1 MEPHSLNELLIRSG
15 RGDAAAFQPLYELA
29 APRLCALCKRLLRDE
44 AAAED
49 VLQEGF
55 VKIWRNA
62 AQFSASKA
70 SAMTWMTTIV
80 RNQALDKLR
89 QIKARPEVVE
99 DMEYETLAF
108 TSLEPQPDAL
118 HQLGE
123 DAQRLWQCLEHL
135 KPEQRQCILQ
145 AFYQGQTHE
154 ELAHALAKPLGTVK
168 AWIRRGLEQLRGCL
182 Q

>member
-1 MEPHSLNELLIRSG
+1 MEQQPLNDLLIRTG
-15 RGDAAAFQPLYELA
+15 RGDAQAFQQLYTAA
-29 APRLCALCKRLLRDE
+29 APRLFALCKRLLRDE
-44 AAAED
+44 ALAED

-55 VKIWRNA
+55 VKVWHHA

-70 SAMTWMTTIV
+70 SAMTWITTIV

-89 QIKARPEVVE
+89 QVKARPDVE
-99 DMEYETLAF
+99 DVNDATLDYA
-108 TSLEPQPDAL
+108 SLDPTPEAL

-123 DAQRLWQCLEHL
+123 DTQRLWQCLALL
-135 KPEQRQCILQ
+135 KPEQRDCILQ
-145 AFYQGQTHE
+145 AFYHGKTHD

-182 Q
+182 V

>member
-15 RGDAAAFQPLYELA
+15 QGDAKAFQHLYDA
-29 APRLCALCKRLLRDE
+29 ASPRLFAVCKRLLRDE
-44 AAAED
+44 ALAED

-55 VKIWRNA
+55 IKVWHHA

-89 QIKARPEVVE
+89 QVKSRPESSE
-99 DMEYETLAF
+99 DVEYETLEFA
-108 TSLEPQPDAL
+108 SLEPEPDAL
-118 HQLGE
+118 HQWGE
-123 DAQRLWQCLEHL
+123 DAQRLWHCLETL
-135 KPEQRQCILQ
+135 KPEQRECILQ
-145 AFYQGQTHE
+145 AFYHGQTHD
-154 ELAHALAKPLGTVK
+154 ELARTLVKPLGTVK